1 VTEAGYEGPAV
12 MRPNPIADA
21 IQFLTGSALFYVFIL
36 LVLISLIV
44 AAVNLA
50 RDPGQRNLKDISV
63 FVLRFFIGCMWWQQ
77 SLWKL
82 PPLYTDHPDGS
93 GGLRYWVDRMVDGA
107 AFQLQ
112 SDFVTQ
118 IVQPHFF
125 LFAPIVYATEVL
137 IGVSLITGTA
147 VRLFGLIGAA
157 MAINLWLGLYHAR
170 GEWPWT
176 YFFLIVLMLLLVIQ
190 RAGRSLGGDALI
202 ARALEEAPRKRD
214 LRSRILALV
223 T

>member
-1 VTEAGYEGPAV
+1 

-21 IQFLTGSALFYVFIL
+21 IEFLTGSSLFYVFIL
-36 LVLISLIV
+36 LVAASLII
-44 AAVNLA
+44 AGINLS
-50 RDPGQRNLKDISV
+50 RDPGQRNIKDISI

-82 PPLYTDHPDGS
+82 PPTYTDHADGS

-112 SDFVTQ
+112 SDFVHYV
-118 IVQPHFF
+118 VQPYF
-125 LFAPIVYATEVL
+125 LAFAPIVYATEVF
-137 IGVSLITGTA
+137 IGASLMTGTA
-147 VRLFGLIGAA
+147 VRLSGLLGAA
-157 MAINLWLGLYHAR
+157 MAMNLWLGLYHSR

-176 YFFLIVLMLLLVIQ
+176 YFFLIVIQLMFALQ

-202 ARALEEAPRKRD
+202 ARSLEKATEKND
-214 LRSRILALV
+214 LRSRILALI

>member
-1 VTEAGYEGPAV
+1 

-21 IQFLTGSALFYVFIL
+21 VEFLAGSALFYVFIL
-36 LVLISLIV
+36 LVVASLII
-44 AAVNLA
+44 AALNLS
-50 RDPGQRNLKDISV
+50 RDPRQRNLKDISV

-82 PPLYTDHPDGS
+82 PPTYTDHPDGS

-107 AFQLQ
+107 AFQIQ
-112 SDFVTQ
+112 SDFVHYV
-118 IVQPHFF
+118 VQPNFL
-125 LFAPIVYATEVL
+125 LFAPVVYATEVL
-137 IGVSLITGTA
+137 IGVSLMTGTA

-176 YFFLIVLMLLLVIQ
+176 YFFLIVVQLMFVLH

-202 ARALEEAPRKRD
+202 VRSLEQARGRND
-214 LRSRILALV
+214 LQSRILARI